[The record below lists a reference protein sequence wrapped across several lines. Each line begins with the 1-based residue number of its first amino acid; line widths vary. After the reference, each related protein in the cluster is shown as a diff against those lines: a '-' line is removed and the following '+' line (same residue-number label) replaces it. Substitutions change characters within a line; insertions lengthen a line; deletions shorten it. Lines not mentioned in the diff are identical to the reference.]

1 MTVTSVPA
9 RVYAVEEIDAALYA
23 LENICRRSNAHQ
35 IRRFVFR
42 QVRNHF
48 VKNMIHLLMAFSYCQ
63 SADRIT
69 VEIHLGNPFCM
80 VNADILINRTLVDSE
95 QKLMFVDRVF
105 PLVQL
110 LLPLQHGI
118 FPLGS
123 PQGLQVLH
131 GHSLVRR
138 LGLPHL
144 LVVVQSRHQAVHVP
158 GVHAVLLPQHL
169 QQRLGLGQP
178 FLVGLGPPHPRLDG
192 LLDSRVVVRLVLALD
207 QLIEGRLLRCRLLAI
222 GFRFR
227 LLAPLAPGV
236 GARCARSVPACAA
249 VGKQLQ
255 AEIDHCFQ

>member
-1 MTVTSVPA
+1 MQNTETHAEHFFCFQQMTDVGSAVMTARRALAAFLNRTRIQLVFLIEQVHFSMVCVNVAVTSVPA

-110 LLPLQHGI
+110 LHLIFASLQ
-118 FPLGS
+118 PS
-123 PQGLQVLH
+123 RRAVDRVLH
-131 GHSLVRR
+131 ITALCHTRRALVESHR
-138 LGLPHL
+138 
-144 LVVVQSRHQAVHVP
+144 
-158 GVHAVLLPQHL
+158 
-169 QQRLGLGQP
+169 
-178 FLVGLGPPHPRLDG
+178 DG
-192 LLDSRVVVRLVLALD
+192 
-207 QLIEGRLLRCRLLAI
+207 
-222 GFRFR
+222 
-227 LLAPLAPGV
+227 
-236 GARCARSVPACAA
+236 
-249 VGKQLQ
+249 
-255 AEIDHCFQ
+255 